1 MASASQENDENI
13 GLEHNPLHRSD
24 DRMLPEVYHSED
36 NRRRSLLHNIGD
48 SNPEEEMK
56 TLNDMFKKFR
66 PVGNKKKMAE
76 EAQDHDD
83 AALFAYMERRS
94 STSYGRGDSGS
105 GRRGSTSYG
114 RGDSGSG
121 RRGSISSILF
131 DRRISR
137 DSTSAM
143 SSSSDQSE
151 RGSFSSIFGNIRRI
165 STPDLTEESALQVL
179 VKKCPCKKGNAVYR
193 RGRIAA
199 ADGEWEQ
206 AVQYYHVALVK
217 QRAYYG
223 EDHLNVA
230 KTLSCLGMA
239 LIELGEYFSAI
250 TALEECLFI
259 FQKVLGP
266 GAEECVSATNN
277 IRLALDRSKQQNS

>member
-1 MASASQENDENI
+1 M
-13 GLEHNPLHRSD
+13 
-24 DRMLPEVYHSED
+24 
-36 NRRRSLLHNIGD
+36 
-48 SNPEEEMK
+48 
-56 TLNDMFKKFR
+56 
-66 PVGNKKKMAE
+66 
-76 EAQDHDD
+76 
-83 AALFAYMERRS
+83 
-94 STSYGRGDSGS
+94 
-105 GRRGSTSYG
+105 
-114 RGDSGSG
+114 
-121 RRGSISSILF
+121 
-131 DRRISR
+131 
-137 DSTSAM
+137 
-143 SSSSDQSE
+143 
-151 RGSFSSIFGNIRRI
+151 
-165 STPDLTEESALQVL
+165 TEESALQVL

-199 ADGEWEQ
+199 ADEEWEQ
-206 AVQYYHVALVK
+206 AVQYYHVALVQ